1 MDQLDDLDRQIV
13 VCLCENARSTFQ
25 EIGSRVGLSA
35 PAVKRR
41 VDRLCSRG
49 VIQGFTAVVDPK
61 AAGKS
66 AEALVEIFCR
76 GRTSP
81 SQLRELAAQ
90 HPETRAAWT
99 VSGDGDA
106 ILHIQAHDMSE
117 LERVLERI
125 REHPSVERTRS
136 VIVLTRLLDRQASA
150 SAIVAPPAAA
160 PSTSAQVS
168 QS

>member
-1 MDQLDDLDRQIV
+1 MDRLDDLDRHIV
-13 VCLCENARSTFQ
+13 ACLCENARSSFH

-41 VDRLCSRG
+41 VDRLRSSG
-49 VIQGFTAVVDPK
+49 VIRGFTAVIDSA
-61 AAGKS
+61 AAGQS

-81 SQLRELAAQ
+81 AQLRELALQ
-90 HPETRAAWT
+90 HPEARAAWT

-106 ILHIQAHDMSE
+106 MLHIQAADMSE

-125 REHPSVERTRS
+125 REHPAVERTRS
-136 VIVLTRLLDRQASA
+136 VIVLTRLLERYGATASGVGAGADATASA
-150 SAIVAPPAAA
+150 S
-160 PSTSAQVS
+160 
-168 QS
+168 